1 MRKRTRQR
9 QRARELQRNLEITVA
24 RFNRLPFLIPRG
36 VVEEWTGLTS
46 EDISLLVKS
55 GRLRVWRTHG
65 KAKAKFYR
73 SEVEAILGFDGR
85 TPPGTTGVGL
95 RPAT

>member
-1 MRKRTRQR
+1 MSKPAKQRTRELR
-9 QRARELQRNLEITVA
+9 RAVEITRDRFA
-24 RFNRLPFLIPRG
+24 RMPFLIPRG

-65 KAKAKFYR
+65 KSKAKFYR
-73 SEVEAILGFDGR
+73 SEIEAILGLNDQQPPR
-85 TPPGTTGVGL
+85 TP
-95 RPAT
+95 